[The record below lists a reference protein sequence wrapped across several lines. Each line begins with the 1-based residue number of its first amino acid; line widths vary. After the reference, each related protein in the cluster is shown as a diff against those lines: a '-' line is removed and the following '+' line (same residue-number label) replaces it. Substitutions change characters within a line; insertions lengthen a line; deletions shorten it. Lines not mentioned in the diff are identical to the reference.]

1 MSPEQFEKFSAM
13 QNQILKEGIELHVNG
28 KIRNLTKTVDDY
40 IAQDIQ
46 WKLIDKAWKETAQ
59 PTVDLGKDALGF
71 GRVVKWILL
80 PALGLLAYLR
90 WN

>member
-1 MSPEQFEKFSAM
+1 MRKMGIRTVMITGDNLLTASA
-13 QNQILKEGIELHVNG
+13 IAAEAG
-28 KIRNLTKTVDDY
+28 VDDY

-46 WKLIDKAWKETAQ
+46 WKAVDKAWKETAQ

-71 GRVVKWILL
+71 GRIVKWIII